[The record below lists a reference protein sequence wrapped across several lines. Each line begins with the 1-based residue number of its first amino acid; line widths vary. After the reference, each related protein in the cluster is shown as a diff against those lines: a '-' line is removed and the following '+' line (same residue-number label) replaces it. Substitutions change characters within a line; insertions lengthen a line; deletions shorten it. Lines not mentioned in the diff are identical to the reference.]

1 MRFCNQRCHRRF
13 AVAGGTPACVL
24 VAAIAALA
32 MTSAAAEVFK
42 CKDSRGHIT
51 YSDSPCPD
59 GSGGRVDLKE
69 PVEDNGPSRSAVP
82 PNRDAGAEPATTA
95 PPVPAT
101 ATAERSKSDYQLT
114 YNDRQRITN
123 LEQIERN
130 PSAYAEQRRSATLE
144 IANIRRGV
152 LARMS
157 FDDARKKD
165 SYWADLASLDSN
177 RRRTAQMQLANL
189 FARYE

>member
-1 MRFCNQRCHRRF
+1 MTFRDQRCHRRI
-13 AVAGGTPACVL
+13 AVAGGTSACVL
-24 VAAIAALA
+24 VAAIAALS
-32 MTSAAAEVFK
+32 MTSAGAEVFK

-51 YSDSPCPD
+51 YSDSPCPG

-69 PVEDNGPSRSAVP
+69 PVEDNGPRRPVVP
-82 PNRDAGAEPATTA
+82 PKADAADA
-95 PPVPAT
+95 PAT
-101 ATAERSKSDYQLT
+101 AAAAPPPAAPPERGKSDYQLT

-165 SYWADLASLDSN
+165 NYWADLASLDSD
-177 RRRTAQMQLANL
+177 RRQTAQTQLASL
-189 FARYE
+189 FARYQ

>member
-1 MRFCNQRCHRRF
+1 MRFRDQRCHRRI
-13 AVAGGTPACVL
+13 AVAGGAHACVL
-24 VAAIAALA
+24 VAAIAALS

-69 PVEDNGPSRSAVP
+69 PVEDNGPRRPALP
-82 PNRDAGAEPATTA
+82 PKADAAEAPATPAAA
-95 PPVPAT
+95 PPAAAP
-101 ATAERSKSDYQLT
+101 AERGKSDYPLT

-165 SYWADLASLDSN
+165 NYWADLASLDSN

-189 FARYE
+189 FARYQ

>member
-1 MRFCNQRCHRRF
+1 MRFRNQRRHRRF
-13 AVAGGTPACVL
+13 AVAGGTLACAL
-24 VAAIAALA
+24 VAAIAALS

-42 CKDSRGHIT
+42 CKDSGGHIT

-69 PVEDNGPSRSAVP
+69 PVVDNGPGRPAVP
-82 PNRDAGAEPATTA
+82 PNRDAGKEPATAA
-95 PPVPAT
+95 PPAP

-157 FDDARKKD
+157 FDDAQKKD
-165 SYWADLASLDSN
+165 NYWADLASLDRN
-177 RRRTAQMQLANL
+177 RRQTAQMQLANL